1 MKKLYGVITAMTT
14 PFTEEGEVCYD
25 VLKLL
30 LLEAESNKKYGDSKC
45 LGD

>member
-1 MKKLYGVITAMTT
+1 MGKLINNLIT

-30 LLEAESNKKYGDSKC
+30 LLEAESNKNDVKNKYPDIPF
-45 LGD
+45 